1 MGEGGSPGGG
11 ARLSHTSEKHPRAV
25 LGELSALRRHREL
38 CDVVLNVA
46 NRKLF
51 AHRVILSACSP
62 YFRAMFTGELAES
75 RATEVTIRDVDEQAM
90 EQLVEFCYTA
100 HIVVEESNVQA
111 LLPAACLLQLQE
123 IQDVCCE
130 FLKRQL
136 DCSNCLGI
144 RAFADTHSCRE
155 LLRIADKFTQ
165 QNFPEVM
172 ESEEFLLLPA
182 AQLIDI
188 VSSDELNVRS
198 EEQTFQAVMSW
209 VKYNVAERR
218 QHLAQ
223 VLQHVR
229 LPLLSPKFLVGTVS
243 SELLIRSDDA
253 CRDLLDEAKNYLL
266 LPQERP
272 LMQGPRTRPRKP
284 TRRGEVLFAV
294 GGWCSG
300 DAIASVERFDPQT
313 AEWKMVAPM
322 SKRRCGVGVAVLH
335 DLLYAVGGHD
345 GQSYLNSIE
354 RYDPQTNQWCGA
366 VAPTSSCRTSVG
378 VAVLDGALYAV
389 GGQDGVQCLNHVERY
404 DPKENRW
411 TKVAAM
417 TTRRLGVAVA
427 VLGGALYAVGGSD
440 GQSPLN
446 TVERYDPRANK
457 WTPVAPMSTRR
468 KHLGCA
474 VFDGQIYAV
483 GGRDDCT
490 ELSSAERYDPAADA
504 WSPVVAM
511 TSRRSGV
518 GLAVVNGQLYAVG
531 GFDGTA
537 YLKSIEVFDP
547 DSNQW
552 RLCGAMNYRRLGGGV
567 GVMRAPH
574 HDNHYIW
581 NRKDSVV

>member
-1 MGEGGSPGGG
+1 M
-11 ARLSHTSEKHPRAV
+11 SEKHPRGGLFAF
-25 LGELSALRRHREL
+25 RRHREL
-38 CDVVLNVA
+38 CDVVLHVA

-284 TRRGEVLFAV
+284 TRRGQYTGTCWTRPRTTCCCRRSARSCRAPGPGPGSPPGEVSTPGPAGRGQELPAAAA
-294 GGWCSG
+294 GAPAHAGPQ
-300 DAIASVERFDPQT
+300 DQAQEAHQARSVHR
-313 AEWKMVAPM
+313 
-322 SKRRCGVGVAVLH
+322 
-335 DLLYAVGGHD
+335 DLLDEAKNYLLLPQERPLMQGPRTRPRKPTRR
-345 GQSYLNSIE
+345 GQYTGTCWTRPRTTCCCRRSA
-354 RYDPQTNQWCGA
+354 R
-366 VAPTSSCRTSVG
+366 SCRAPGPGPGSPPGEAKCCSRWAAGARATPSRPWSASSRRARSGRWWRPCPSGAAAWAWPCCTTCCTPWAATTARATST
-378 VAVLDGALYAV
+378 ASSA
-389 GGQDGVQCLNHVERY
+389 
-404 DPKENRW
+404 
-411 TKVAAM
+411 
-417 TTRRLGVAVA
+417 TTRRPTSGVA
-427 VLGGALYAVGGSD
+427 
-440 GQSPLN
+440 Q
-446 TVERYDPRANK
+446 
-457 WTPVAPMSTRR
+457 
-468 KHLGCA
+468 
-474 VFDGQIYAV
+474 
-483 GGRDDCT
+483 
-490 ELSSAERYDPAADA
+490 
-504 WSPVVAM
+504 
-511 TSRRSGV
+511 
-518 GLAVVNGQLYAVG
+518 
-531 GFDGTA
+531 
-537 YLKSIEVFDP
+537 
-547 DSNQW
+547 
-552 RLCGAMNYRRLGGGV
+552 
-567 GVMRAPH
+567 
-574 HDNHYIW
+574 
-581 NRKDSVV
+581 